1 MSLIVREFAAS
12 ELKLVY
18 LDINDVREQGYEKK
32 TSRGTKEIFE
42 CKFYSFLFRLWLP

>member
-32 TSRGTKEIFE
+32 NIKGYKRNF
-42 CKFYSFLFRLWLP
+42 